1 MGKSSTVKHLT
12 CVLLKKY
19 SYIANDIPGTV
30 LRIYK
35 YYLFNPYNNPIQE
48 ARLLALFTYE
58 ETEAPK
64 G

>member
-1 MGKSSTVKHLT
+1 MCS
-12 CVLLKKY
+12 LKKY

-48 ARLLALFTYE
+48 ARLLALFTDE

-64 G
+64 E